1 MEVVEATEGLA
12 VRAAVAV
19 ELAGL
24 TSGFLARVLV
34 VEGAGRVVVEDV
46 GRIAVRAEAAVGTG
60 GFVIPAL
67 ARAATVLVVDVVAGR
82 AVPEDVVL
90 SEAAVVVLGRVLDVA
105 VEALGLVTTPLVPG
119 LVDTGALDAI
129 VVLAAV
135 EEAEAGFEVEDA
147 IVLTAVA
154 PGLTGAREGRE
165 SRADAEA
172 PTAALG
178 GGVGLGA
185 PAGQ

>member
-1 MEVVEATEGLA
+1 MEATEGLA
-12 VRAAVAV
+12 VRVAIAV

-24 TSGFLARVLV
+24 TSGFLARVLL
-34 VEGAGRVVVEDV
+34 VEGVGRVVVEDV
-46 GRIAVRAEAAVGTG
+46 ARVAVRAEAAVGTG

-67 ARAATVLVVDVVAGR
+67 ARAATDVAAGR
-82 AVPEDVVL
+82 AAPEDVVL
-90 SEAAVVVLGRVLDVA
+90 SDAAVVVLGRVLDVA
-105 VEALGLVTTPLVPG
+105 VEVVGLVTTPLVPG
-119 LVDTGALDAI
+119 LVDTGVLEAI

-147 IVLTAVA
+147 VVLIAAV

-172 PTAALG
+172 PTAVFG

>member
-24 TSGFLARVLV
+24 TSGFLAKVLV
-34 VEGAGRVVVEDV
+34 VEGVGRVVVEDV
-46 GRIAVRAEAAVGTG
+46 GRVAVRAEAAVGTG

-90 SEAAVVVLGRVLDVA
+90 SEAVVVLGRVLDVA
-105 VEALGLVTTPLVPG
+105 VEALGLVITPLVPG

-147 IVLTAVA
+147 VFLTAVA

>member
-1 MEVVEATEGLA
+1 MVEAAEGLA
-12 VRAAVAV
+12 ARAAVAF

-24 TSGFLARVLV
+24 ASGFLARALV
-34 VEGAGRVVVEDV
+34 VDGVGRVVVEDV
-46 GRIAVRAEAAVGTG
+46 GRVAVRAEAAVGTG

-67 ARAATVLVVDVVAGR
+67 ARAAAVLVVDVVVGR
-82 AVPEDVVL
+82 AVPVVL

-105 VEALGLVTTPLVPG
+105 VEAVGLVTTPLVPG

-135 EEAEAGFEVEDA
+135 EDAEAGFEVEDA
-147 IVLTAVA
+147 VVLTEAA

-172 PTAALG
+172 PAAVLG
-178 GGVGLGA
+178 AGVGLGV